1 MVLMERIVRPHLPF
15 DTSVSKTAPKCRD
28 LTPNRTAKFSAP
40 ANAANYY
47 KPVSSPFSGGG
58 FQVKDNQQQQQNQ
71 RPQEKTKNSSWA
83 YAYKKYMTK
92 KEKEQDKCKEDD
104 TDKVVGGGA
113 STDQAQT

>member
-28 LTPNRTAKFSAP
+28 LTPNRTAKFNAP
-40 ANAANYY
+40 ANAANFY
-47 KPVSSPFSGGG
+47 KPVTSPASGGG
-58 FQVKDNQQQQQNQ
+58 GFKVQDQQNQ
-71 RPQEKTKNSSWA
+71 RPSEKTKNSSWA

-92 KEKEQDKCKEDD
+92 KEKEQDKCKDDD

-113 STDQAQT
+113 STDKAQ